1 MTNAYRILV
10 GKIEDVGI
18 DGRFFIRINFK
29 VGECELDSYGSGWGP
44 DVGCFEHII
53 EIPVI

>member
-1 MTNAYRILV
+1 VGEMTNAYRILV

-29 VGECELDSYGSGWGP
+29 VGECELDSYGSG
-44 DVGCFEHII
+44 
-53 EIPVI
+53 